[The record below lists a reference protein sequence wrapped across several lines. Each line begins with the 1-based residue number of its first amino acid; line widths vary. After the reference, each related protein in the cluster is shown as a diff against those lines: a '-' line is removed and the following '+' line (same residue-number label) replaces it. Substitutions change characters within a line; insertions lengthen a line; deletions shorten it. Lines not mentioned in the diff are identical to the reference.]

1 MKMKKLFSLI
11 LIVSLFISCNE
22 TTKKNDGYVISGTA
36 DGVYNGIRVYLKTID
51 ERGRDFYQDTAVV
64 VDGKFKFEGKIDI
77 PEMWFLSVNSIDGY
91 IPIMVEN
98 ENITVTVN
106 KDNINTSTIHGTKA
120 NDALTEYN
128 EGFNIL
134 LEKRSK
140 IGRENM
146 GVLRSTDS
154 IEKANFSAT
163 MAEMEKEM
171 NSYPFDFLA
180 NHKDNYFSLKLIESL
195 MTSSSIDLSKIEDSF
210 NNLDESVKSS
220 GYGRVVFSKISVQKL
235 ENERLGSLNL
245 GKVAPNFTA
254 PDPNGKMISLNEI
267 KGKVTIIDFWAS
279 WCGPCRREN
288 PNVVK
293 TYNKYHNKGL
303 EIISVSLDRAGQKDK
318 WLKAIEDDKLTW
330 HHVSNLNYFNDPVAK
345 QYNIQSIPSTYIL
358 DSEGKIAAKNLRGKA
373 LEDKVAELLN

>member
-11 LIVSLFISCNE
+11 LMVSLFISCNE

-220 GYGRVVFSKISVQKL
+220 GFGRVVFSKISVQKL

-293 TYNKYHNKGL
+293 TYNKYHDKGL

>member
-1 MKMKKLFSLI
+1 MKKLFSLI

>member
-11 LIVSLFISCNE
+11 LMVSLFISCNE

-293 TYNKYHNKGL
+293 TYNKYHDKGL

>member
-11 LIVSLFISCNE
+11 LMVSLFISCNE
-22 TTKKNDGYVISGTA
+22 TTKKNDGYIISGTA

-293 TYNKYHNKGL
+293 TYNKYHDKGL